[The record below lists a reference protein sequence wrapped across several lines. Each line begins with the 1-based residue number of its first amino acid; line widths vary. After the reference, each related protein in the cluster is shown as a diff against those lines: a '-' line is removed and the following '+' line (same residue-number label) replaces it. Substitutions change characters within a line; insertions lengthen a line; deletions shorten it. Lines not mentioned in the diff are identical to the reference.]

1 MDERFRGKGLWF
13 GLGAVALIFLCLLL
27 IAGAF
32 IAVLAPARMAPVY
45 VQPPAAGEGALQ
57 PSAAYYGPGPL
68 GGLFFGVKML
78 FGLAFLGVL
87 LLVFLGVVRRLF
99 WGHYHWGPH
108 YCAPVPPGQ
117 GWEGPPGAGSQP
129 QADWRRHW
137 HHRWGPPPWWGPAPE
152 RAAGEGEA
160 PGAPESG
167 EGAPGYRGPQ
177 E

>member
-13 GLGAVALIFLCLLL
+13 GLGAGALIFLCLLL

-57 PSAAYYGPGPL
+57 PPAAYYGPGLL
-68 GGLFFGVKML
+68 GGLFFGLKML
-78 FGLAFLGVL
+78 FKLAFLGL
-87 LLVFLGVVRRLF
+87 LLLLLFGVVRRLF
-99 WGHYHWGPH
+99 WGPH
-108 YCAPVPPGQ
+108 YCAPVPSGK
-117 GWEGPPGAGSQP
+117 GWEGQPGGGFQP
-129 QADWRRHW
+129 HTHWRRHW
-137 HHRWGPPPWWGPAPE
+137 HHPWGPPPWWGPAPE

-160 PGAPESG
+160 PGAPQAG
-167 EGAPGYRGPQ
+167 EATTGYSGPQ